1 MEIEFNVRTPSE
13 AGSSA
18 RISEGAIV
26 GNSSRAAPPMDQR
39 RRWTNAADGPT
50 PPMAVKELWVMGFQR
65 LPLRLSARV
74 SVTLKHITHGIGT
87 RSNISPGNEPEGKR
101 QCV

>member
-1 MEIEFNVRTPSE
+1 
-13 AGSSA
+13 
-18 RISEGAIV
+18 
-26 GNSSRAAPPMDQR
+26 MDQRR
-39 RRWTNAADGPT
+39 RRWTNAADGPTRDGPT